1 MKINGVTFITAT
13 RYDVLKKFAEVSLTF
28 FFNGFIKI
36 VVLTPTSMIWTA
48 IPDSISIDL
57 NSGSNIND
65 YMARGS
71 LHNVIP

>member
-48 IPDSISIDL
+48 IPHCTPIDS
-57 NSGSNIND
+57 NSGRNID
-65 YMARGS
+65 VRGS
-71 LHNVIP
+71 LHNAIP

>member
-28 FFNGFIKI
+28 FLNGFIKI
-36 VVLTPTSMIWTA
+36 VHLTPTSMIWTA

-57 NSGSNIND
+57 NSGSNIHD

-71 LHNVIP
+71 LHNAIP

>member
-28 FFNGFIKI
+28 FLNGFIKI

-48 IPDSISIDL
+48 IPDFTP
-57 NSGSNIND
+57 
-65 YMARGS
+65 
-71 LHNVIP
+71 H